1 MCTTESPFFFFFF
14 VIKNVNISRFL
25 LISGSLSSC
34 TQACA
39 DKGKE
44 GCTQWDL
51 FRWVQLL
58 CEEEV
63 TGVMALGWKLCV
75 SALPTSCSRY
85 HCAPLASEKETSS
98 RLCAG
103 MVEEFSLCS
112 HIERIQAWGCGTT
125 VPHTQWITENI
136 DPRQGKQVNL
146 VVIEGWQLCS
156 MSSSLP
162 PYHTKTL
169 GWAQLSMG
177 AISQT
182 LSFCSKLTLLEKGC
196 CQS

>member
-1 MCTTESPFFFFFF
+1 MCTTESPFFFF

-44 GCTQWDL
+44 GWTQWDL

-85 HCAPLASEKETSS
+85 HCAPLASEKETLSW
-98 RLCAG
+98 L
-103 MVEEFSLCS
+103 
-112 HIERIQAWGCGTT
+112 
-125 VPHTQWITENI
+125 
-136 DPRQGKQVNL
+136 
-146 VVIEGWQLCS
+146 
-156 MSSSLP
+156 SSSLP

-177 AISQT
+177 AISQI